1 MRRAAAE
8 GDDACLLR
16 RTSLV
21 QQAQQAIRSLPATA
35 SASCG
40 LMSQQQTES
49 NMQLCD
55 LSVQQAPRLQT
66 QLQVKLLSTAA
77 TAQQEAQDDK
87 AHEHTQL
94 SSSLVHG
101 VCNSS
106 TEYALQ
112 PRPHQQAAPCCFS
125 HTEAQPAVH
134 EGAALHTLA
143 LCDLASAFVDG
154 KAGRTSACGSVWV
167 PQSSLQPDFHCK
179 AARAKAETS
188 SKKRM
193 PSGVSSHK
201 SVRRSSR
208 RQAIV

>member
-16 RTSLV
+16 RASLV
-21 QQAQQAIRSLPATA
+21 QQAQQAIQSLPATA

-66 QLQVKLLSTAA
+66 QLQVKLQSTAA

-112 PRPHQQAAPCCFS
+112 PQPHQQAAPCCFS
-125 HTEAQPAVH
+125 HTEAQPDGAV
-134 EGAALHTLA
+134 LHTLA

-167 PQSSLQPDFHCK
+167 PHSSLQADFHCK
-179 AARAKAETS
+179 AAQAKAKTS
-188 SKKRM
+188 SKNRM
-193 PSGVSSHK
+193 PSGASSHK

-208 RQAIV
+208 QAIV